1 MLCAAQA
8 LCAVVRIRENVVRRV
23 VRKALCA
30 QGLDEQ
36 INAQHKSVVRF
47 EVHNSDQFGAQGF
60 LRWHKQ
66 KMLCRIVV
74 RLICSVKQTV
84 CICIYD
90 LWRNTPVDHSNCKGL
105 QL

>member
-1 MLCAAQA
+1 MLPEKFFVRSRACVVRTGCAHKAAERCAQSCAQA
-8 LCAVVRIRENVVRRV
+8 LCAVVRMRKNVVRRV

-47 EVHNSDQFGAQGF
+47 EVHNSDQFCAQGF

-66 KMLCRIVV
+66 KMLCRF
-74 RLICSVKQTV
+74 LF
-84 CICIYD
+84 
-90 LWRNTPVDHSNCKGL
+90 G
-105 QL
+105 